1 MRLVFL
7 QQRRPQGPWQNA
19 GMAGVISCHRTAYGP
34 GGQPRLSTKVVHRFR
49 AAVPALARAR
59 CRESRSPVL
68 CRPHARLG
76 DRGLVGTRTRLG
88 GEAWGARSHEPDAQP
103 RARPPAGKQNG
114 LYVVDV
120 GDGGTSARR
129 VCSIAAPST
138 ARGAK
143 PRRRQGR
150 ATASSPV
157 RSEPSIVVQRAGI
170 SPHHAPHGFEV
181 VC

>member
-129 VCSIAAPST
+129 VCWIAAPST
-138 ARGAK
+138 ARGASSSAAG
-143 PRRRQGR
+143 PRDGVVPCEVGAEHSR
-150 ATASSPV
+150 AKSRDIATPCATRV
-157 RSEPSIVVQRAGI
+157 
-170 SPHHAPHGFEV
+170 
-181 VC
+181 